1 MMMVPWR
8 RGSGPVVA
16 EREQLLATLR
26 ERIVAYATFRL
37 GRDNAEDLAQEV
49 LLLLETKYPQ
59 VVKLEEMLPLAF
71 QIIRF
76 KISDFR
82 RKAARRGEYDAVT
95 VDALPLAGSGNVLAD
110 LERRELRLRLL
121 EAVRHL
127 DGRCREIFR
136 MKLEGRSY
144 AEIQAKL
151 GASNVNTVYTWDHRC
166 RRQLMVR
173 LGVGERIV

>member
-1 MMMVPWR
+1 MTMVPWR
-8 RGSGPVVA
+8 RGSDVVA
-16 EREQLLATLR
+16 ERERLLAALR
-26 ERIVAYATFRL
+26 ERIVSYAAFRI
-37 GRDNAEDLAQEV
+37 GKDNAEDLAQDV

-59 VVKLEEMLPLAF
+59 VVKPEQMLPLAF

-82 RKAARRGEYDAVT
+82 RKAARRGEFDAPPVES
-95 VDALPLAGSGNVLAD
+95 LPLAGAGNVLAD
-110 LERRELRLRLL
+110 LERRELRQRLV
-121 EAVRHL
+121 AGVRQL

-151 GASNVNTVYTWDHRC
+151 GASSVNTVYTWDYRC
-166 RRQLMVR
+166 REQLMVR
-173 LGVGERIV
+173 LGVRERVV